1 MILRFQIG
9 TDKKLFFWC
18 KILLAF
24 YICLRVNI
32 LQRHT
37 WYTNVLAWKYKNDR
51 QWRFLQPSKMTL
63 YSEPLLMGKT
73 QDDMSIFWDM
83 LRWFFFWESFSLL
96 GSCRKQR
103 NFERWAQRSKS
114 RVENGFSS
122 RLDEV
127 YISDQREKEKKGL
140 LVKMLV
146 P

>member
-51 QWRFLQPSKMTL
+51 QWRFLQQGKMTL

-83 LRWFFFWESFSLL
+83 LRWFFFESHFLCWVHVGSREILKGGPRGQNPEWRMDSLL
-96 GSCRKQR
+96 GWTRFTYLTRGKKKRK
-103 NFERWAQRSKS
+103 
-114 RVENGFSS
+114 
-122 RLDEV
+122 V
-127 YISDQREKEKKGL
+127 Y
-140 LVKMLV
+140 
-146 P
+146 